1 MGSSTATA
9 CIRCI
14 TTTPKESK
22 TGFKRE
28 YWKESGYPSD
38 SWLLPL
44 SKTLTPLPRK
54 RCLETANT
62 NFLLFGEKLL
72 RNKESNVSGDFIDTY
87 ETERQKTEPLRL
99 VNKALSKQLDGLKL
113 EEGLRYAD
121 KLLDYNFSLNL
132 DNHVRHQLGDRSTKD
147 DDTNSRQT

>member
-1 MGSSTATA
+1 
-9 CIRCI
+9 
-14 TTTPKESK
+14 
-22 TGFKRE
+22 
-28 YWKESGYPSD
+28 
-38 SWLLPL
+38 
-44 SKTLTPLPRK
+44 
-54 RCLETANT
+54 
-62 NFLLFGEKLL
+62 
-72 RNKESNVSGDFIDTY
+72 VSGDFIDTY